1 MAGLYIH
8 VPFCEKRCAYCSFY
22 STTFGKKERDM
33 YVEAL
38 KREMQ
43 ERAKEVGDIST
54 IYFGGGTPS
63 QLDPEELADV
73 FQSIRYNFNVA
84 SDAEITFECNPDDVT
99 IGMLHQLKAL
109 GVNRVSMGVQTFD
122 DVMLHTINRRHNAQ
136 QALDAIDACHKVGVK
151 NISIDLIY
159 GLPGQSMS
167 NWKRELDH
175 IAELITSD
183 RIQHLSSY
191 ALSIEEGTHLYNMR
205 AKGLITEVNEDD
217 SLEMYEMLV
226 DCLKTNGFE
235 HYEISNFARPGYRSR
250 HNSNYWV
257 QTPYLGLGPGAHSYD
272 GHITRRYN
280 LPDLKRYIS
289 EETAP
294 HNIEELTKSELYD
307 ELVMTRLRTSDGL
320 PLCLLTDEERQYIK
334 HAARRYVNSGDLM
347 IDQNDTLKLT
357 RKGIFISDM
366 IYTDL
371 MWDV

>member
-1 MAGLYIH
+1 
-8 VPFCEKRCAYCSFY
+8 
-22 STTFGKKERDM
+22 M

-63 QLDPEELADV
+63 QLDSEELASV
-73 FQSIRYNFNVA
+73 FQSIRDNFDVA
-84 SDAEITFECNPDDVT
+84 TDAEITFECNPDDVT
-99 IGMLHQLKAL
+99 EEMLVRLKAL

-122 DVMLHTINRRHNAQ
+122 DAMLHTINRRHNAR
-136 QALDAIDACHKVGVK
+136 QALDAIDACHKVGLK

-159 GLPGQSMS
+159 GLPGQSITD
-167 NWKRELDH
+167 WKRELDH

-250 HNSNYWV
+250 HNSSYWV

-294 HNIEELTKSELYD
+294 HNIEKLTQSELYD

-320 PLCLLTDEERQYIK
+320 PLRLLTDEERQYIK